1 MKNVYQTSAYSQPQ
15 PRFNRLKCAVIEVNT
30 QPQLCNFRTGALGR
44 IRSSKSLQNLEAI
57 TSSVTSNLKVDFQS
71 FR

>member
-1 MKNVYQTSAYSQPQ
+1 MIDDALYN
-15 PRFNRLKCAVIEVNT
+15 FH
-30 QPQLCNFRTGALGR
+30 CNFRTGALSK